1 MFDYFIKNIGIDLG
15 TANTLIYIKGKG
27 IVVNE
32 PSIAAVN
39 NKTSQVLA
47 IGEEAKKMLGRT
59 PAHISV
65 VRPLTNGVISDFEMT
80 QEMLRH
86 YLRKVGSNKFFNY
99 YQVVIGIPSNLTE
112 VERKSVEDAAISS
125 GAGKVYLIEEP
136 VAAALGARL
145 PINEPVSN
153 MIVDIG
159 GGTTEIAVISM
170 GSSVVAKSLKIAG
183 DRLNNDI
190 IDFIRDEFK
199 LLIGE
204 PTAED
209 LKMNIGSAIPL
220 DEKIEMAIRGRDI
233 SSGLPKEV
241 IVKNHEVRAAI
252 THSLKL
258 IVEAIAET
266 IEKTPPELVGDIL
279 RQGIYICG
287 GGSLLRG
294 IDKLIEDKI
303 NVRTSIIDDPLT
315 CVARGTGIAAENLKI
330 YAPLFNIPTKPF
342 DISE

>member
-1 MFDYFIKNIGIDLG
+1 MNLLNYFTKHIGIDLG
-15 TANTLIYIKGKG
+15 TANTLIYLEGEG

-65 VRPLTNGVISDFEMT
+65 IRPLINGVISDFEMT

-86 YLRKVGSNKFFNY
+86 YLRKIGKNRFFNY

-125 GAGKVYLIEEP
+125 GAGRVYLIEES
-136 VAAALGARL
+136 VAAVLGARL

-183 DRLNNDI
+183 DKLNNDI

-204 PTAED
+204 PTAEE
-209 LKMNIGSAIPL
+209 LKVNIGSAISL
-220 DEKIEMAIRGRDI
+220 EDRIEMNIRGRDM
-233 SSGLPKEV
+233 SSGLPKE
-241 IVKNHEVRAAI
+241 ILVKNSEIRASI
-252 THSLKL
+252 SHSLKL
-258 IVEAIAET
+258 IIEAIAEI
-266 IEKTPPELVGDIL
+266 IEKTPPELVGDVL
-279 RQGIYICG
+279 KQGIYICG
-287 GGSLLRG
+287 GGSLLKG
-294 IDKLIEDKI
+294 IDKLIEEKI
-303 NVRTSIIDDPLT
+303 QVKTSIIDDPLT
-315 CVARGTGIAAENLKI
+315 CVARGTGIAAENLKT
-330 YAPLFNIPTKPF
+330 YANLFNVPVKPF
-342 DISE
+342 EV